1 MKDKIIE
8 QLSEK
13 KNQNGAEAFFL
24 ICANAENLSPQFRK
38 TFNAMLRHFE
48 AIEQLK
54 IDQEKREQ
62 SIKEAYA
69 SLTLSGNF
77 HEETA
82 KLIAKKTQ
90 REPASKS
97 LESSIPTTQEGLS
110 NNKEEEGHTPPPQQ
124 SVPIPPL
131 IISRNIKQRSYETQ
145 EKPTK
150 TR

>member
-54 IDQEKREQ
+54 LDQEKREQ

-90 REPASKS
+90 RERASKS
-97 LESSIPTTQEGLS
+97 LESSIPTTQGGLS
-110 NNKEEEGHTPPPQQ
+110 GNRKEEVRTPPQQ
-124 SVPIPPL
+124 SVFVPPPSS
-131 IISRNIKQRSYETQ
+131 ISNFAQRNENPK
-145 EKPTK
+145 KPT
-150 TR
+150 